1 LKQENKHLIVVAGPT
16 AVGKTAVA
24 IAVAKHFHTVVI
36 SADSRQLFREMTIGT
51 AKPTP
56 EEQAQV
62 RHYFVDSHSIETA
75 CDAAQYGRDALALID
90 ALFREHNVL
99 VLCGGSGLYIKAVLE
114 GFDDIPEVPES
125 IRAELVAQFETHGIG
140 WLQARME
147 EEDPALL
154 AAIDRHN
161 PHRLIRA
168 LEVKRGTGQSIAAF
182 RTQRQHALPFHV
194 HRVGLTLPREQL
206 YARIDARMDAM
217 IDAGLFEEARALYP
231 FRAHNAL
238 QTVGYQEIFDWM
250 DGQYDRD
257 EAIRLLKRNS
267 RRYAKRQLTWF
278 QRDEAMRWYSPFEL
292 DSILHD
298 VEQAMAPAA
307 V

>member
-1 LKQENKHLIVVAGPT
+1 MKQENKHLIVVAGPT

-24 IAVAKHFHTVVI
+24 IALAKHFHTEVI
-36 SADSRQLFREMTIGT
+36 SADSRQLFREMTLGT

-56 EEQAQV
+56 EEQAEV
-62 RHYFVDSHSIETA
+62 RHHFIDSHSIDTA
-75 CDAAQYGRDALALID
+75 YDAAQYGRDALALID

-114 GFDDIPEVPES
+114 GFDDIPEVAES
-125 IRAELVAQFETHGIG
+125 IRAELIGQFEAHGIG

-154 AAIDRHN
+154 ATIDRQN

-182 RTQRQHALPFHV
+182 RTQRQHTLPFRV

-250 DGQYDRD
+250 DGRYDRD

-298 VEQAMAPAA
+298 IEQAMASAA

>member
-24 IAVAKHFHTVVI
+24 IAVAKHFHTEVI
-36 SADSRQLFREMTIGT
+36 SADSRQLFREMSIGT

-62 RHYFVDSHSIETA
+62 RHHFVDSHSIDTSY
-75 CDAAQYGRDALALID
+75 DAAQYGRDALLLIET
-90 ALFREHNVL
+90 LFREHHVL

-125 IRAELVAQFETHGIG
+125 VRAELVAQFEAHGIG
-140 WLQARME
+140 WLQERME

-154 AAIDRHN
+154 ATIDRHN

-168 LEVKRGTGQSIAAF
+168 LEVKRGTGQSIATF
-182 RTQRQHALPFHV
+182 RTQRQHTLPFHV

-217 IDAGLFEEARALYP
+217 IGAGLFEEARTLYP

-250 DGQYDRD
+250 DGLYDRD

-278 QRDEAMRWYSPFEL
+278 QRDEAMHWYSPVEL
-292 DSILHD
+292 ERIVYSI
-298 VEQAMAPAA
+298 EQAMAAEA